1 MTLMFQPTHRMSIRM
16 IRLLLR
22 QPTQCSLQSESKVP
36 RFHCILGHS
45 SQVTRQYL
53 PIIILIDKFESW
65 YQTVSRRVSRL
76 ITSCNKPG
84 DELTCRGITD
94 RGFIVRD
101 LQTRSSW
108 PVPTLRQMKRETNT
122 SKISHFA
129 TLQSCT
135 SIPYPAFSHN

>member
-1 MTLMFQPTHRMSIRM
+1 MRM

-36 RFHCILGHS
+36 RSHCILGHS

-76 ITSCNKPG
+76 FTSCNKPG
-84 DELTCRGITD
+84 DEPTCRGITD

-101 LQTRSSW
+101 LQTRLSW
-108 PVPTLRQMKRETNT
+108 PVPMLRQIKRRPIRPR
-122 SKISHFA
+122 SAILLHFNHA
-129 TLQSCT
+129 R
-135 SIPYPAFSHN
+135 PYPTRPFPIISNHGAAHR